1 MCASMSQMKAAY
13 ITGKEQ
19 IEVRDAPIPEAG
31 PDEVLVRVRSSGV
44 CGTDLHSFH
53 GQLPSNANVSPG
65 HEFAGEVAQAVEG
78 FSAGERVAVEPLR
91 TCRVCNYCRTGNY
104 HLCPA
109 RTLGGAHPGGM
120 AEYVTVPAYALYRLP
135 DELDFELGALVEPLA
150 VSVHGVHMVDVTM
163 GERVLVLGSG
173 TIGLTAILAARAA
186 GASDVIASYRYEHQ
200 GKAAL
205 AAGASRVVSADEAA
219 GLVTE
224 EIDVIIET
232 VGGTATTIGDAL
244 RSVRP
249 GGRISILGVFTQS
262 INLHPLGMMLKEAKM
277 VAPITYCRRGQQ
289 SDFDAAIGIL
299 RADPERARAL
309 ITHRVEL
316 ADTAEAFST
325 AADKKSG
332 SIKVQLKV

>member
-1 MCASMSQMKAAY
+1 MSANMSQMKAAY

-19 IEVRDAPIPEAG
+19 IEVREAPIPEAG
-31 PDEVLVRVRSSGV
+31 PGEVLLHVRSSGV

-53 GQLPSNANVSPG
+53 GQLPSNANVPPG
-65 HEFAGEVAQAVEG
+65 HEFAGEVAQAAEG
-78 FSAGERVAVEPLR
+78 FSEGERVAVEPLR
-91 TCRVCNYCRTGNY
+91 TCRECNYCRTGNY

-109 RTLGGAHPGGM
+109 RTLGGVHPGGM
-120 AEYVTVPAYALYRLP
+120 AEYVTAPAYALYQLP
-135 DELDFELGALVEPLA
+135 DELDFELGALVEPIA
-150 VSVHGVHMVDVTM
+150 VAVHGVHMVDITM

-186 GASDVIASYRYEHQ
+186 GARDVIASYRYEHQ

-205 AAGASRVVSADEAA
+205 AAGASRIVSADEAGGLA
-219 GLVTE
+219 GD
-224 EIDVIIET
+224 EIDVVIET
-232 VGGTATTIGDAL
+232 VGGTAPTIGDAL
-244 RSVRP
+244 RSIRP
-249 GGRISILGVFTQS
+249 GGRISILGVFTQA

-309 ITHRVEL
+309 ITHRIPL
-316 ADTAEAFST
+316 ADTADAFTT

-332 SIKVQLKV
+332 SIKVQLTI